1 MTPELEAHLKT
12 FVNFPSPPGVAT
24 TIIEVAQ
31 DPDIE
36 MGRVAQVVGMDPA
49 LTSKILRIAN
59 SPLYAQRRRSEN
71 LRQAL
76 VVLGLNA
83 TLTLA
88 LSFSLVKVLRG
99 GKPNGINYPYY
110 WRRALLGAMSC
121 RALGDAV
128 GQTLLEELFLAGL
141 LQDIGMLALDRS
153 RPETYRDIGELQ
165 KDHRELQSH
174 ERKALGTDHAEVG
187 AWLLRN
193 WNLAPRLCNAIS
205 HSHRPANQ
213 RVIEPTEVFNRCV
226 ALSGSIADIFLLDAE
241 RRPFLETAQAVERSF
256 ELNKEEFGKVLATV
270 SALVPET
277 EKLFDTEILGATDPD
292 VIIEQAREI
301 LMVRNLQTLRE
312 ASSLRAGGE
321 HPSTRAL
328 ELEEQTRRDP
338 LTGIYNRTFLEPYL
352 AREFENAS
360 RHAWPLSVAF
370 ADLDDFKRINDS
382 YGDQAGDRVL
392 QGAARILRG
401 NSRESDVVVR
411 YGSEEF
417 LLLLPATDG
426 DTARSICERIVTAFQ
441 HTRHDIGNTSIG
453 VTVSIGYATHSAE
466 QAFPSAEAFLQAADQ
481 ALHTAKLQGRN
492 RSVGF
497 EQTARS
503 PMVQFL

>member
-88 LSFSLVKVLRG
+88 LSFSLVKILRG

-153 RPETYRDIGELQ
+153 RPETYRDLGELQ

-174 ERKALGTDHAEVG
+174 ERKALGADHAEVG

-193 WNLAPRLCNAIS
+193 WNLAPRLCNAIGQ
-205 HSHRPANQ
+205 SHRPANQ

-226 ALSGSIADIFLLDAE
+226 ALSGAIADIFLLDAE

-256 ELNKEEFGKVLATV
+256 ELDKEEFGKVLATV

-312 ASSLRAGGE
+312 ASKLRAGGE

-411 YGSEEF
+411 YGGEEF

-453 VTVSIGYATHSAE
+453 VSVSIGYATHSAE
-466 QAFPSAEAFLQAADQ
+466 QAFPNAEAFLQAADQ
-481 ALHTAKLQGRN
+481 ALYTAKLQGRN

-497 EQTARS
+497 EQNARS